1 MYAKANDLDA
11 EADRISNSIRPL
23 PELVPPWT
31 FFAPAGDRLRGHL
44 GDIHYRGLQAAGIV
58 RAAADTLRAQAR
70 NLERDIA
77 NWEAEKRAEEQRAQQ
92 SSKH

>member
-1 MYAKANDLDA
+1 M
-11 EADRISNSIRPL
+11 P
-23 PELVPPWT
+23 
-31 FFAPAGDRLRGHL
+31 
-44 GDIHYRGLQAAGIV
+44 AAGIV